1 MYTRSLE
8 ETMSFARPFL
18 LRGIGRELPAGDYRI
33 VTDEEMIEGLSFP
46 VFRRVATMMM
56 VPGRN
61 RGSIEMIVID
71 PLELEAAQRRDA
83 AAGPAGD

>member
-1 MYTRSLE
+1 MYTRSRE
-8 ETMSFARPFL
+8 VTMSFTRPFS

-33 VTDEEMIEGLSFP
+33 ITDEEMIEGLSFP

-61 RGSIEMIVID
+61 RGSIEMVVID
-71 PLELEAAQRRDA
+71 PLELEAVQARDA
-83 AAGPAGD
+83 AAPGPGH